1 VNAAF
6 VVVFSAGQQA
16 LAAAR
21 QARQDAGTETSRAR
35 QGETDARAETERAR
49 ADACRERDALREY
62 HKAQLTAARELTA
75 AERARAE
82 RAETQL
88 EAERTDRRTLTS
100 HLTSTGSDNS
110 HPGQIPDETGTR
122 TGRKD

>member
-1 VNAAF
+1 MVDRAKIP
-6 VVVFSAGQQA
+6 VIGQ
-16 LAAAR
+16 
-21 QARQDAGTETSRAR
+21 
-35 QGETDARAETERAR
+35 ERTR

-82 RAETQL
+82 RAEAQL

-100 HLTSTGSDNS
+100 HLTSPGSGNG
-110 HPGQIPDETGTR
+110 HPGKITETGTR